1 MKSKQFLKEGF
12 VEDAQEAQM
21 DHEVQMA
28 RVDCYYAAEH
38 AMVLHK
44 LLRNISEEQGLEG
57 WVASKITL
65 ANDYLKSVREHLE
78 YQMMSAD
85 ADESD
90 FLPIAEGLNP
100 VKKNKIN
107 ESDDNRDMNDFER
120 GPWYIILKGSPVSDN
135 GSPKKFNWL
144 NGAKTFFRTIMDE
157 DPKMAEKIKQEYE
170 AASDKKSI
178 IYYSKKLPTT
188 SSQEET
194 PTMEASNKPGL
205 WANIRAKRER
215 IKSGSGE
222 RMRSPGSKGA
232 PSDKDLKSIR
242 ASSVKEGWQDEFADM
257 IGQMKKSG
265 RLGMPKSNYNF
276 KTPEPKSK
284 EELMSRLKELE
295 AEFDP
300 AYQQSDDYS
309 FWKKQN
315 DIASEISSIRR
326 QLRQQGVAE
335 GEVIRPDFSRGKGV
349 ENPNINAPKGYD
361 RFESDGKKIIGIKD
375 GKKTIVST
383 TSDERLARELVMIYN
398 GGKVSTELKP
408 ISMLQAFGSKQL
420 ATAENMGIKL
430 AEKPDHWADF
440 EEYGFAA
447 ENNFN
452 EIKLKKLEKAVGKL
466 KTYKGVDIYGKTT
479 FGDKPRG
486 PQSRTIFMPSENM
499 FIIKFD
505 DGTRYVVDKTG
516 AATYIRNWQKID
528 DMLDIKEQG
537 VAEGYSLKKT
547 NVEKTFHPGDPE
559 DYGSVDMTR
568 KDTDYEIINN
578 KTGQVVGTASWTT
591 NDYFGPGALK
601 ITMKNGATRYLDI
614 WDSEKGNPQSAFN
627 RFVKDPRTSKK
638 YKEQGVAEGKIQYGV
653 LDNDNVNLIIDKSES
668 KPDGIYRFR
677 GILFKV
683 KGGKVTHYA
692 IDGKILQAMGRFNT
706 QIGSYDSSSQAKSI
720 LKGIKEGVAEGLSD
734 IVKGIKR
741 KVAGK
746 TDPKEVAHTYAR
758 IARRDIED
766 ANKLNNQAAYDARDK
781 STKRWEKVNKVVNK
795 EGVAEGLAQEW
806 EVSFD
811 YGPHESERLTVKADS
826 KEEAIAKVKEQAKK
840 SPMFKNISINWAKPV
855 KQGVAEGGILKSIK
869 RSLQGWG
876 GVQSKP
882 SDIKRRAG
890 EWTDDEI
897 KGIAGDYDQLRR
909 VRATAPMPTEVPKH
923 SPAGLQKRV
932 VDREMKKRGLGEKGV
947 AEGIKGW
954 KHAHSDMM
962 KNRAE
967 SGKDVH
973 LVSLKKD
980 GTESKMH
987 DAKKSF
993 KSEEEARAHHKRV
1006 KELNP
1011 NRTIA
1016 HNLYVGGKV
1025 EKLS

>member
-120 GPWYIILKGSPVSDN
+120 GPWYIILKGSPVSEN

-222 RMRSPGSKGA
+222 RMRAPGSKGA

-242 ASSVKEGWQDEFADM
+242 AASESTENANSTWYDNLTGKYPKTKLALDLLPPTAMATSAVDAVNNLSKGNYGAAAVDAAGLLPGVKPLSKFLPRSLSIDNISRGRKVGKGTSTVKDVGDYIDSEFPHKVNESDFHSQFAAM
-257 IGQMKKSG
+257 IDDMKKSG
-265 RLGMPKSNYNF
+265 KLKTGDSTKSQAKYA
-276 KTPEPKSK
+276 PEPSR
-284 EELMSRLKELE
+284 EELDARLRDLE
-295 AEFDP
+295 SEFDP

-326 QLRQQGVAE
+326 QLRQQGVAEGQEDLEEATSMKQQWKNDVKQVHGNNVRFEVNKAVRSNEETQSEAYDENGNKVAYFYHKSGRQNILPKPKVNEDLSKTDIKKQISKFEELALAANRAGDDEKSKQYQRKIQSLKQKMSQDVTGGLSDVVKGVKRKISGKKDPKEVAHTYARIARRDIEDANKLNNQAAYDARDKSTKRWEKVNKVVNKEGVAE

-452 EIKLKKLEKAVGKL
+452 QIKLKKLEKAVGKL

-537 VAEGYSLKKT
+537 VAEG
-547 NVEKTFHPGDPE
+547 
-559 DYGSVDMTR
+559 
-568 KDTDYEIINN
+568 
-578 KTGQVVGTASWTT
+578 
-591 NDYFGPGALK
+591 
-601 ITMKNGATRYLDI
+601 
-614 WDSEKGNPQSAFN
+614 
-627 RFVKDPRTSKK
+627 
-638 YKEQGVAEGKIQYGV
+638 
-653 LDNDNVNLIIDKSES
+653 
-668 KPDGIYRFR
+668 
-677 GILFKV
+677 
-683 KGGKVTHYA
+683 
-692 IDGKILQAMGRFNT
+692 
-706 QIGSYDSSSQAKSI
+706 
-720 LKGIKEGVAEGLSD
+720 
-734 IVKGIKR
+734 
-741 KVAGK
+741 
-746 TDPKEVAHTYAR
+746 
-758 IARRDIED
+758 
-766 ANKLNNQAAYDARDK
+766 
-781 STKRWEKVNKVVNK
+781 
-795 EGVAEGLAQEW
+795 
-806 EVSFD
+806 
-811 YGPHESERLTVKADS
+811 
-826 KEEAIAKVKEQAKK
+826 
-840 SPMFKNISINWAKPV
+840 
-855 KQGVAEGGILKSIK
+855 
-869 RSLQGWG
+869 
-876 GVQSKP
+876 
-882 SDIKRRAG
+882 
-890 EWTDDEI
+890 
-897 KGIAGDYDQLRR
+897 
-909 VRATAPMPTEVPKH
+909 
-923 SPAGLQKRV
+923 
-932 VDREMKKRGLGEKGV
+932 
-947 AEGIKGW
+947 IKGW

-962 KNRAE
+962 KHRAE

>member
-120 GPWYIILKGSPVSDN
+120 GPWYIILKGSPVSEN

-222 RMRSPGSKGA
+222 RMRAPGSKGA

-257 IGQMKKSG
+257 VGQMKKSG

-335 GEVIRPDFSRGKGV
+335 AKSPQEFMAQISKSDSSILTNKKESPYYAAGKMLSKYADKIGQDSMDFADFKQHAALLMGGPEANMKSAKQVRNLDTAASDIILDMIWEYSTTQKDADTYFKISGFKRLREGTKSTTVGVAEASFTAAASMNAANRKQSGGKTAQPTHGIRVGDKV
-349 ENPNINAPKGYD
+349 TTN
-361 RFESDGKKIIGIKD
+361 DGKKGEVTFVNGDTVHVNVTNHYYPHKIKHYSAKD
-375 GKKTIVST
+375 
-383 TSDERLARELVMIYN
+383 
-398 GGKVSTELKP
+398 
-408 ISMLQAFGSKQL
+408 
-420 ATAENMGIKL
+420 
-430 AEKPDHWADF
+430 
-440 EEYGFAA
+440 
-447 ENNFN
+447 
-452 EIKLKKLEKAVGKL
+452 LKKGVTEGQEDLEEATSMKQQWKNDVKQVHGNNVRFEVEKAVRSNEETQSAAYDENGNKVAYFYHKSGRQNIL
-466 KTYKGVDIYGKTT
+466 PKPKVKEDLSKTNIKKQISK
-479 FGDKPRG
+479 FEELALAANRAGDDEKSKQYQR
-486 PQSRTIFMPSENM
+486 
-499 FIIKFD
+499 
-505 DGTRYVVDKTG
+505 
-516 AATYIRNWQKID
+516 KI
-528 DMLDIKEQG
+528 Q
-537 VAEGYSLKKT
+537 SLKQKMSQD
-547 NVEKTFHPGDPE
+547 V
-559 DYGSVDMTR
+559 
-568 KDTDYEIINN
+568 
-578 KTGQVVGTASWTT
+578 TG
-591 NDYFGPGALK
+591 
-601 ITMKNGATRYLDI
+601 
-614 WDSEKGNPQSAFN
+614 
-627 RFVKDPRTSKK
+627 
-638 YKEQGVAEGKIQYGV
+638 
-653 LDNDNVNLIIDKSES
+653 
-668 KPDGIYRFR
+668 
-677 GILFKV
+677 
-683 KGGKVTHYA
+683 
-692 IDGKILQAMGRFNT
+692 
-706 QIGSYDSSSQAKSI
+706 
-720 LKGIKEGVAEGLSD
+720 GLSD
-734 IVKGIKR
+734 VVKGVKR
-741 KVAGK
+741 KISGK
-746 TDPKEVAHTYAR
+746 KDPKEVAHTYAR

-795 EGVAEGLAQEW
+795 EGVAEG
-806 EVSFD
+806 
-811 YGPHESERLTVKADS
+811 
-826 KEEAIAKVKEQAKK
+826 
-840 SPMFKNISINWAKPV
+840 
-855 KQGVAEGGILKSIK
+855 
-869 RSLQGWG
+869 
-876 GVQSKP
+876 
-882 SDIKRRAG
+882 
-890 EWTDDEI
+890 
-897 KGIAGDYDQLRR
+897 
-909 VRATAPMPTEVPKH
+909 
-923 SPAGLQKRV
+923 
-932 VDREMKKRGLGEKGV
+932 
-947 AEGIKGW
+947 IKGW

-962 KNRAE
+962 KHRAE